1 MASSSNK
8 KLLILYV
15 LQVLKDYSDEDH
27 PMLQEEISKK
37 ILSLY
42 GMESERKAIGANIAC
57 LEDFGYD
64 IIHIKNKGVY
74 LGERAFEASEI
85 AFLIDA
91 IFSSKV
97 INQKNSKELSK
108 KLYSFLSINKRRQFN
123 YIYKADDIAKSDNN
137 QLFLTIEIINEAI
150 ENKRQIAFDYCG
162 ISYAPSAPA
171 KKRVVSPFFMFSSQG
186 KYYLVC
192 SNGLENGLANYKVDR
207 ISNITI
213 TNDCALKLRD
223 FPEYKNGFDKAK
235 YVNEHIYAF
244 SGKSVN
250 ATIKLY
256 GEFMI
261 NNVKEWFDNARIYE
275 KEGELFADVR
285 SNEKALIYW
294 CLQYGYYVELI
305 TPTES
310 RLEIKKIIEE
320 MKNRYND

>member
-91 IFSSKV
+91 VFSSKV
-97 INQKNSKELSK
+97 INQKHSKDLAK
-108 KLYSFLSINKRRQFN
+108 KLYSFLSINKRKQFN
-123 YIYKADDIAKSDNN
+123 YIYKADGIAKSDNN

-162 ISYAPSAPA
+162 ITYSPSTPA
-171 KKRVVSPFFMFSSQG
+171 KRRVVSPFFMFNSQG
-186 KYYLVC
+186 NYYLVC

-223 FPEYKNGFDKAK
+223 FPEYKDGFDKAK

-250 ATIKLY
+250 ATLKLHAD
-256 GEFMI
+256 FII
-261 NNVKEWFDNARIYE
+261 NNVKEWFDNARIYQ
-275 KEGELFADVR
+275 KDGELLADIR

-294 CLQYGYYVELI
+294 CLQYGNYVELLS
-305 TPTES
+305 PLES
-310 RLEIKKIIEE
+310 RIEIKRIIEE
-320 MKNRYND
+320 MNNRYTD